1 MEETE
6 KRPMIIAEV
15 PRQKHWAICDVCK
28 TGFITRYSYQKYCK
42 QPCTHKDKYK
52 PEPKPKK
59 PKEEN
64 QTPAEARKKIK
75 DKAEKKRKDSL
86 NNRKWLSMK
95 L

>member
-15 PRQKHWAICDVCK
+15 PRQKHKVNCK
-28 TGFITRYSYQKYCK
+28 TCKQDFLTPYSYQIYCRN
-42 QPCTHKDKYK
+42 PCKLPYAK
-52 PEPKPKK
+52 KPKK
-59 PKEEN
+59 PKVVR
-64 QTPAEARKKIK
+64 QTNLQARKKRAI
-75 DKAEKKRKDSL
+75 KAEKERQHTL